1 MQLSKEDGAQY
12 VSFVLNLYENTIL
25 ISLKFLNVRKVF
37 KNLQFGIPKSQNS
50 PQAWNTKRI

>member
-25 ISLKFLNVRKVF
+25 ISLKFLNV
-37 KNLQFGIPKSQNS
+37 
-50 PQAWNTKRI
+50 